1 MDDSG
6 EDGDPGP
13 HSSFKTVST
22 VAIPAR
28 SIVIQTVQARE
39 PYDYRDRTG
48 RVNKGKPGDTHV
60 HVLSAQGEG
69 ACHITWLERGWRSKR
84 LSTNFMKAL
93 HYGQRLEQAI
103 RMRNGSLSP
112 EVIDRELIRRV
123 V

>member
-1 MDDSG
+1 
-6 EDGDPGP
+6 
-13 HSSFKTVST
+13 
-22 VAIPAR
+22 
-28 SIVIQTVQARE
+28 
-39 PYDYRDRTG
+39 
-48 RVNKGKPGDTHV
+48 VNKGKAGDTRV
-60 HVLSAQGEG
+60 HVLSEQGEA

-84 LSTNFMKAL
+84 LSNNFMKAL

>member
-1 MDDSG
+1 MEESG

-13 HSSFKTVST
+13 HSSFKLVSK

-28 SIVIQTVQARE
+28 SIVIETVQAQK

-48 RVNKGKPGDTHV
+48 RVNRGKPGDTRV
-60 HVLSAQGEG
+60 HVLSEQGEA
-69 ACHITWLERGWRSKR
+69 ACHIPWLERGWRSKR
-84 LSTNFMKAL
+84 LSNNFMKAL

-112 EVIDRELIRRV
+112 EVIDRELVRRV

>member
-1 MDDSG
+1 MEESS

-13 HSSFKTVST
+13 HSSFKLVST

-60 HVLSAQGEG
+60 HVLSEQGEG

-103 RMRNGSLSP
+103 RMRSDSLSP

>member
-1 MDDSG
+1 MEDSG
-6 EDGDPGP
+6 EEGDPGP

-28 SIVIQTVQARE
+28 SIVIQTVQAQK

-48 RVNKGKPGDTHV
+48 RVNKGKAGDTHV
-60 HVLSAQGEG
+60 HVLSEQGEG
-69 ACHITWLERGWRSKR
+69 ARHITWLERGWRSKR
-84 LSTNFMKAL
+84 LSNNFMKAL

-112 EVIDRELIRRV
+112 EVIDRDLVRRV